1 MGETGIRRDHEQ
13 GAVIRPSFNGA
24 IRVEARPER
33 LTADAGV
40 ILVREILE
48 RTGMVA
54 WLEAH
59 VADPRQADQVTYS
72 MAELLRTQLALLAQG
87 WTHGADADRLRDDP
101 ALRLSVSDRRQEMP
115 LRAASTPR
123 TAAGLAS
130 QPTLSRLLAAAAEPQ
145 NLAVLAEA
153 GRRCLQQSCRW
164 LDGRRRYRQ
173 LTVDIDSLP
182 VAVHG
187 QQAGSAYNGYFGM
200 TCYHPLILGA
210 AEHGELFGAL
220 LRPGNA
226 HTAAGAVAALRDH
239 LDWIEQHL
247 AWEVTV
253 RGDAGFPSDELLGT
267 LEQRLRPVRYV
278 FRLRNYGPLRQR
290 ARPYVERF
298 LRELA
303 AQPEAVR
310 QEPFRAYEMS
320 YQAKEWKRP
329 RRVVLIIVPP
339 QEGELLPRSFYL
351 ITDFSAAIL
360 PAAKLLKM
368 YRQRGTYEQQLG
380 DFMHTLAP
388 HLSSTTRPKSHYR
401 GQPVGLRQTPRD
413 AFATNQALL
422 SLHVLAHNLLNLGRR
437 LAERAQARRGRPKT
451 YGRSSPAMSLRTF
464 RERYLKVPARITLHS
479 RQVWISISPSAAALW
494 SNWWDYLERLGAVS
508 VAN

>member
-1 MGETGIRRDHEQ
+1 MGETETQRDHEQ
-13 GAVIRPSFNGA
+13 AGVIRPTFNGA

-48 RTGMVA
+48 RTGLVD

-59 VADPRQADQVTYS
+59 FADPRKADQVTYS
-72 MAELLRTQLALLAQG
+72 MPELLRTQLALLAQG
-87 WTHGADADRLRDDP
+87 WTHGSDADRLRQDP
-101 ALRLSVSDRRQEMP
+101 ALRLSVSDRRQDAP
-115 LRAASTPR
+115 LRAPSIPR
-123 TAAGLAS
+123 TPDGLAS
-130 QPTLSRLLAAAAEPQ
+130 QPTLSRLLAAASDPQ
-145 NLAVLAEA
+145 NLAVLEEA
-153 GRRCLQQSCRW
+153 SRRCLQQSCRW

-210 AEHGELFGAL
+210 AAHGELFGAI

-226 HTAAGAVAALRDH
+226 NTAEGAVTALRDH
-239 LDWIEQHL
+239 LDWIEKHL

-253 RGDAGFPSDELLGT
+253 RGDAGFPADALLCL

-298 LRELA
+298 LQELA
-303 AQPEAVR
+303 ARPQAVR
-310 QEPFRAYEMS
+310 QEPFRAYELS

-351 ITDFSAAIL
+351 ITNFGAATM

-401 GQPVGLRQTPRD
+401 GQPVGPRQAPRD
-413 AFATNQALL
+413 AFASNQALL

-437 LAERAQARRGRPKT
+437 IAERAQARRGRRKT
-451 YGRSSPAMSLRTF
+451 YGGSSSAMSLHTF

-479 RQVWISISPSAAALW
+479 RRVWISISQNAAELW
-494 SNWWDYLERLGAVS
+494 NNWWAYLERLGAVS